1 MFGAIADTHAVIWY
15 LLDCCACRKRAA
27 AEFERCQANGMLV
40 GVSSMTIIE
49 IVYLIEKNRIPELTL
64 DLLRNACSNPRP
76 LEIVPITHDIAS
88 AVRLVSRHEVPDLP
102 DRVIAA
108 TAVHLGVPLISFPK
122 RPEIQKPEPTPSASI
137 RVGATKAES

>member
-1 MFGAIADTHAVIWY
+1 MFGAVADTHAVIWY
-15 LLDCCACRKRAA
+15 LLDSPRLSKQAA

-64 DLLRNACSNPRP
+64 DLLKERLQQLGAP

-88 AVRLVSRHEVPDLP
+88 AVQLVSRDQVPDLP

-108 TAVHLGVPLISFPK
+108 TAVRLGVPLISRDGK
-122 RPEIQKPEPTPSASI
+122 I
-137 RVGATKAES
+137 RVSDVETIW